1 VPAAAQ
7 VFVSHSGIHH
17 PLAIALRALLRQ
29 AGFEPFVYNPWLS
42 RPPAQMAAW
51 GSDRLV
57 WADLDTAGDQVNI
70 SHLREPLESSACL
83 LLLDDA
89 SRVDQI
95 ESWHVR
101 AEVLYAW
108 WQSHWGPGEP
118 SVVALQPA
126 LARALVLSGD
136 TAHVRDALTS
146 LMQQAKPWFTYP
158 RVRNAALAVLVVSSV
173 AAIAQ
178 PWPAAAPCGTAAV
191 FMACTLLFAHGF
203 RGWFSRFVRAA
214 YLGEV
219 NSTSQLVIFLFGL
232 RTRPMSEGETEKSL
246 MNEVHRELA
255 MHYGVGVR
263 RVALRAIQALPHVLL
278 LRVMPAAM
286 LLGVAAVAWELL
298 R

>member
-1 VPAAAQ
+1 MPAAAQ

-17 PLAIALRALLRQ
+17 PLAIALRPLLRQ
-29 AGFEPFVYNPWLS
+29 AGFEPFVYNPSLS

-51 GSDRLV
+51 GSDRLLWV
-57 WADLDTAGDQVNI
+57 DIDTAGEQVNI
-70 SHLREPLESSACL
+70 SHLREPIESSACL

-89 SRVDQI
+89 PRIAQI

-108 WQSHWGPGEP
+108 WLAHWGPGEP
-118 SVVALQPA
+118 SVVALPPA

-136 TAHVRDALTS
+136 IVHVGAALTS
-146 LMQQAKPWFTYP
+146 LMRQAKPRFTYP
-158 RVRNAALAVLVVSSV
+158 RVRNAALAVLVVTSV

-178 PWPAAAPCGTAAV
+178 PWPAARLCGAAAV
-191 FMACTLLFAHGF
+191 LLACTLLFAHGF

-219 NSTSQLVIFLFGL
+219 NSTSQLVIFLFGIP
-232 RTRPMSEGETEKSL
+232 TRPMPDGDSQESL
-246 MNEVHRELA
+246 MFEVHRQIA
-255 MHYGVGVR
+255 MHVTAGPR
-263 RVALRAIQALPHVLL
+263 RLALRAILAMPRLLL

-286 LLGVAAVAWELL
+286 LLGVAAVAWEWL